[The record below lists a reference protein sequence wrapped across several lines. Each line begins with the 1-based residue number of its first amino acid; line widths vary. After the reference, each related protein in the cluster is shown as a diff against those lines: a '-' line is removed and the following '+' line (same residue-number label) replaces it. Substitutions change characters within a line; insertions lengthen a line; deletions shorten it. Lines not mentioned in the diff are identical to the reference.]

1 MKNLRPSK
9 ELDLTRLALR
19 STFLPS
25 GILLFNDEF
34 LDGVG
39 VVLTLLDF
47 VVSKEERESL
57 FFADSIDE
65 SASRFCVPF
74 IF

>member
-19 STFLPS
+19 STFLS
-25 GILLFNDEF
+25 SDILLFKDEF

-65 SASRFCVPF
+65 SASRF
-74 IF
+74 